1 MADAKKP
8 EAEAAPAPPKGKKK
22 LMLFIIIGVVLALLA
37 GGGAFYMLKTK
48 DAAADEHA
56 SEGAP
61 REVERKPRVE
71 QGEPP
76 AYYKFEKAFTVR
88 LQSEQQDAY
97 LQTEVQFKLESS
109 HDQDLMK
116 QFEPELKHR
125 ITLTLM
131 GKHAA
136 DLGTADGVQRLA
148 NELRDVANRV
158 VGAPP
163 PKKRRPGTE
172 QVPADT
178 AEPGDPVQS
187 VLFSTFIVQ

>member
-8 EAEAAPAPPKGKKK
+8 EAEAAPAPKKGKKK
-22 LMLFIIIGVVLALLA
+22 LMLIIIIGVVVALL
-37 GGGAFYMLKTK
+37 GGGAAFYMIKSKT
-48 DAAADEHA
+48 AAADEHA
-56 SEGAP
+56 GEGAP
-61 REVERKPRVE
+61 REIERKPRAAH
-71 QGEPP
+71 GDAPT
-76 AYYKFEKAFTVR
+76 YYKFEKAFTVR

-97 LQTEVQFKLESS
+97 LQTEVQFKLESPL
-109 HDQDLMK
+109 DQDLMK

-131 GKHAA
+131 SKQAA
-136 DLGTADGVQRLA
+136 DLGTAAGVQRLA
-148 NELRDVANRV
+148 NELRDVANKV

-163 PKKRRPGTE
+163 PKKRRPGIE
-172 QVPADT
+172 SAPADN

>member
-1 MADAKKP
+1 MAEAKKP
-8 EAEAAPAPPKGKKK
+8 EAEAAAAPPKGKKK
-22 LMLFIIIGVVLALLA
+22 LMLFIIIGIVVALLA
-37 GGGAFYMLKTK
+37 GGAAFYMLKMNGAT
-48 DAAADEHA
+48 ADEHA

-61 REVERKPRVE
+61 REAESKKRVDP
-71 QGEPP
+71 GEPP

-88 LQSEQQDAY
+88 LQSEQQDTY
-97 LQTEVQFKLESS
+97 LQTEIQLKLESS

-131 GKHAA
+131 SKQAA
-136 DLGTADGVQRLA
+136 DLGTATGVQRLA
-148 NELRDVANRV
+148 NELRDVANQV

-163 PKKRRPGTE
+163 PKKRRPGAE
-172 QVPADT
+172 LVPADT